1 MIFNFSIVLGDFSM
15 IYLQMIESEDD
26 KAKFEEIYLKY
37 KALMFYAANKILHN
51 EQDAEDAV
59 HMAFIKI
66 AENIEKIDVLD
77 CPKARSYIVTIVEH
91 KAIDI
96 YRKKNRYKESKYLEE
111 VTGLEVTY
119 EGDNLLT
126 KSILNLPAR
135 YREAILLRY
144 YHGYSVREIAAL
156 FDISLMAAS
165 KLDQRAKKKLKEL
178 CEKEGIL

>member
-1 MIFNFSIVLGDFSM
+1 M
-15 IYLQMIESEDD
+15 
-26 KAKFEEIYLKY
+26 
-37 KALMFYAANKILHN
+37 
-51 EQDAEDAV
+51 

-66 AENIEKIDVLD
+66 AENIEKIDALD
-77 CPKARSYIVTIVEH
+77 CPKTRSYIVTIAEH

-96 YRKKNRYKESKYLEE
+96 YRKKNRHKQNEYLEE
-111 VTGLEVTY
+111 INGIEVTY
-119 EGDNLLT
+119 DGDNLLT

-135 YREAILLRY
+135 YREVILLRY

-156 FDISLMAAS
+156 FDISLVAAS

>member
-1 MIFNFSIVLGDFSM
+1 M
-15 IYLQMIESEDD
+15 LQI
-26 KAKFEEIYLKY
+26 
-37 KALMFYAANKILHN
+37 KILHN

-66 AENIEKIDVLD
+66 AENIKKIDVLD
-77 CPKARSYIVTIVEH
+77 CPKTRSYIVTIVEH

-96 YRKKNRYKESKYLEE
+96 YRKKSRHKESEYLEE
-111 VTGLEVTY
+111 VNGLEVTY
-119 EGDNLLT
+119 DGDNLLT

-135 YREAILLRY
+135 YREVILLRY

-156 FDISLMAAS
+156 FEISLAAAS

>member
-1 MIFNFSIVLGDFSM
+1 M

-26 KAKFEEIYLKY
+26 KVKFEKIYLKY
-37 KALMFYAANKILHN
+37 KSLMFYAANKILHN
-51 EQDAEDAV
+51 EHDAEDAV

-66 AENIEKIDVLD
+66 AENIKKIDEAD
-77 CPKARSYIVTIVEH
+77 CPKTCSYIVTIVEN

-96 YRKKNRYKESKYLEE
+96 YRKKSRHKEAEFLEE
-111 VTGLEVTY
+111 ANGLEVTY
-119 EGDNLLT
+119 DEDNLLT
-126 KSILNLPAR
+126 KCILNLPAR
-135 YREAILLRY
+135 YREVILLRY

-156 FDISLMAAS
+156 FDISFVAAS

>member
-1 MIFNFSIVLGDFSM
+1 MSKFIVQMVNAYTGDVLDTEDEIFD
-15 IYLQMIESEDD
+15 
-26 KAKFEEIYLKY
+26 
-37 KALMFYAANKILHN
+37 N

-66 AENIEKIDVLD
+66 AENIEKIDALD
-77 CPKARSYIVTIVEH
+77 CPKTRSYIVTIAEH

-96 YRKKNRYKESKYLEE
+96 YRKKNRHKQNEYLEE
-111 VTGLEVTY
+111 INGIEVTY
-119 EGDNLLT
+119 DGDNLLT

-135 YREAILLRY
+135 YREVILLRY

-156 FDISLMAAS
+156 FDISLVATS

>member
-1 MIFNFSIVLGDFSM
+1 M

-26 KAKFEEIYLKY
+26 KVKFEEIYLKY
-37 KALMFYAANKILHN
+37 KSLMFYAANKILHN

-66 AENIEKIDVLD
+66 AENIKKIDTID
-77 CPKARSYIVTIVEH
+77 CPKTRSYIVTIVEH

-96 YRKKNRYKESKYLEE
+96 YRKKSRHKESEYLE
-111 VTGLEVTY
+111 VLNGLEVTY
-119 EGDNLLT
+119 DGDNLLT

-135 YREAILLRY
+135 YREVILLRY

-156 FDISLMAAS
+156 FDISLVAAS
-165 KLDQRAKKKLKEL
+165 KLDQRSKKKLKEL

>member
-1 MIFNFSIVLGDFSM
+1 M
-15 IYLQMIESEDD
+15 IYLQLIESEDD
-26 KAKFEEIYLKY
+26 KVKFEEIYLKY
-37 KALMFYAANKILHN
+37 KSLMFYAANKILHN
-51 EQDAEDAV
+51 EQDAVDAV

-66 AENIEKIDVLD
+66 AENIKKIDVLD
-77 CPKARSYIVTIVEH
+77 CPKTRSYIVTIVEN

-96 YRKKNRYKESKYLEE
+96 YRRKSRHKEAEYLEE
-111 VTGLEVTY
+111 VQGLEVTY
-119 EGDNLLT
+119 GGDNLLT

-135 YREAILLRY
+135 YREVILLRY

-156 FDISLMAAS
+156 FDISLVAAS

>member
-1 MIFNFSIVLGDFSM
+1 M

-26 KAKFEEIYLKY
+26 KAKFEDIYLKY
-37 KALMFYAANKILHN
+37 KSLMFYAANKILHN

-66 AENIEKIDVLD
+66 AENIKKIDMVD
-77 CPKARSYIVTIVEH
+77 CPKTRSYIVTIVEN

-96 YRKKNRYKESKYLEE
+96 YRRKSRHKEAEYLEE
-111 VTGLEVTY
+111 VNGFEVTY
-119 EGDNLLT
+119 DGDNLLT
-126 KSILNLPAR
+126 KCILNLPAR
-135 YREAILLRY
+135 YREVILLRY

-165 KLDQRAKKKLKEL
+165 KLDQRAKKKLKER
-178 CEKEGIL
+178 CKREGIL